1 MNTSLAEQNPH
12 QPEGPHA
19 MSRLLYEA
27 AVLAVAL
34 TNSSLCYAGN
44 EDFSVKKIF
53 TSPSNHHTLVVIA
66 CPSSLGAKNP
76 PLEKIGKFLN
86 GIFVE
91 ATNLART
98 VYTREYHGNGWI
110 LDQPNHWIADRYLWT
125 ADEYG
130 LFVADAETNTIL
142 FNNILEA
149 YAKNPAADKW
159 VAIRFRPSARIQEY
173 LEEKFRDSLLLVD
186 PAHMAAQSPRDLP
199 EDSLAQVKSMR
210 VDGVALGPPEWATDG
225 SRFAILVW
233 KNGVVSAVQ
242 YDTQLRETART
253 AIDLQV
259 DRETALSVWLKKD
272 LAPLVK
278 RILSNSRTFES
289 KTAVPLP

>member
-1 MNTSLAEQNPH
+1 MKTSPVEQNLHPS
-12 QPEGPHA
+12 QGPHA
-19 MSRLLYEA
+19 MSRFPYKA
-27 AVLAVAL
+27 AVLVVAL

-53 TSPSNHHTLVVIA
+53 TSPSSHHDLVVVA

-76 PLEKIGKFLN
+76 SLEKIGKFLN

-125 ADEYG
+125 ADESG

-142 FNNILEA
+142 FNNVLEA
-149 YAKNPAADKW
+149 YAKNPATDKW
-159 VAIRFRPSARIQEY
+159 IAIRFRPSARIQEY

-186 PAHMAAQSPRDLP
+186 PADMAAQSARDLP
-199 EDSLAQVKSMR
+199 EDSLAHVKSMG
-210 VDGVALGPPEWATDG
+210 VDGVALGPPEWGADG

-233 KNGVVSAVQ
+233 ENGVVSAVQ

-278 RILSNSRTFES
+278 RILSDSRTFES
-289 KTAVPLP
+289 KKGVPSP

>member
-1 MNTSLAEQNPH
+1 MKTSPAEQNPDLP
-12 QPEGPHA
+12 QGPHA
-19 MSRLLYEA
+19 MSRFPYKA
-27 AVLAVAL
+27 VVLAVAL

-210 VDGVALGPPEWATDG
+210 VDGVALGPPEWAADG

-289 KTAVPLP
+289 KTAIPSP

>member
-1 MNTSLAEQNPH
+1 
-12 QPEGPHA
+12 
-19 MSRLLYEA
+19 MSRFPYKA

-53 TSPSNHHTLVVIA
+53 TSPSSHHDLVVVA

-110 LDQPNHWIADRYLWT
+110 LDQPNHWIADRYLWA
-125 ADEYG
+125 ADESG

-142 FNNILEA
+142 FNNVLAA
-149 YAKNPAADKW
+149 YAKNPATDKW

-186 PAHMAAQSPRDLP
+186 PAHMAAQSARDLP
-199 EDSLAQVKSMR
+199 EDSLAHVKSMR
-210 VDGVALGPPEWATDG
+210 VDGVALGPPEWAADG

-233 KNGVVSAVQ
+233 ENGVVSAVQ

-278 RILSNSRTFES
+278 RILSDSRTFES
-289 KTAVPLP
+289 KTAVPSP

>member
-1 MNTSLAEQNPH
+1 
-12 QPEGPHA
+12 
-19 MSRLLYEA
+19 MSRFPFQA

-53 TSPSNHHTLVVIA
+53 TSPSSHHDLVVVA

-142 FNNILEA
+142 FNNVLEA

>member
-1 MNTSLAEQNPH
+1 
-12 QPEGPHA
+12 
-19 MSRLLYEA
+19 MSRFPYQA
-27 AVLAVAL
+27 GVLAVAL
-34 TNSSLCYAGN
+34 MNSSLCYAGN

-53 TSPSNHHTLVVIA
+53 TSPSSHHNLVVVA

-76 PLEKIGKFLN
+76 PLEKIGRFLN

-91 ATNLART
+91 ATNLAHT
-98 VYTREYHGNGWI
+98 VYSREYHGNGWI

-125 ADEYG
+125 ADESG

-142 FNNILEA
+142 FNNVLEA

-173 LEEKFRDSLLLVD
+173 LEEKFGDSLLLVD
-186 PAHMAAQSPRDLP
+186 PAHIAAQSPRDLP
-199 EDSLAQVKSMR
+199 EDSLAQVKSML
-210 VDGVALGPPEWATDG
+210 VDGVALGPPEWAADG

-242 YDTQLRETART
+242 YDTQLRETAKT

-259 DRETALSVWLKKD
+259 DRKTALSVWLKKD

-278 RILSNSRTFES
+278 RILSDPRTFES
-289 KTAVPLP
+289 KTAVPSP

>member
-1 MNTSLAEQNPH
+1 
-12 QPEGPHA
+12 
-19 MSRLLYEA
+19 MSRFLYKV

-34 TNSSLCYAGN
+34 TNSSLCCAGH

-53 TSPSNHHTLVVIA
+53 TSPSSHDDLVVVA
-66 CPSSLGAKNP
+66 YPSPLSMKSP
-76 PLEKIGKFLN
+76 PIEKIGKLLS

-91 ATNLART
+91 ATNLAHT

-110 LDQPNHWIADRYLWT
+110 LDQANHWIVDRYLWT
-125 ADEYG
+125 ADESG

-142 FNNILEA
+142 FNNVLEA
-149 YAKNPAADKW
+149 YAKNPAADEW

-173 LEEKFRDSLLLVD
+173 LEEKFQDTLLLVD
-186 PAHMAAQSPRDLP
+186 PADMAAQASRHLP
-199 EDSLAQVKSMR
+199 KDSLAHVKSKR
-210 VDGVALGPPEWATDG
+210 VDGVALGPPEWAADS

-233 KNGVVSAVQ
+233 KNGAVSAVQ
-242 YDTQLRETART
+242 YDTNLRETART

-272 LAPLVK
+272 LGPVSK
-278 RILSNSRTFES
+278 RFLSDPRTFQS
-289 KTAVPLP
+289 VTGSPAP

>member
-1 MNTSLAEQNPH
+1 MKTSPGEQNPH
-12 QPEGPHA
+12 LPKGPHA
-19 MSRLLYEA
+19 MSRFPYKA
-27 AVLAVAL
+27 AMLAVAL

-44 EDFSVKKIF
+44 ENFSVKKIF
-53 TSPSNHHTLVVIA
+53 TSPSSHHDLVVVA
-66 CPSSLGAKNP
+66 CPSPLGAKNP

-86 GIFVE
+86 RMFVE

-110 LDQPNHWIADRYLWT
+110 LDQPSYWITDRYLWT
-125 ADEYG
+125 ADEWG

-142 FNNILEA
+142 FNNVLEA

-159 VAIRFRPSARIQEY
+159 IAIRFRPSARIQEY
-173 LEEKFRDSLLLVD
+173 LDEKFRDSLLLVD
-186 PAHMAAQSPRDLP
+186 PANMAAQSARDLP
-199 EDSLAQVKSMR
+199 EDSLAHVESMR
-210 VDGVALGPPEWATDG
+210 VDGVALGPPEWAADG

-233 KNGVVSAVQ
+233 ENGVVSAVQ

-278 RILSNSRTFES
+278 RILSDSRTFES
-289 KTAVPLP
+289 KTAVPSP

>member
-12 QPEGPHA
+12 LPEGPYV
-19 MSRLLYEA
+19 MSRFLYKA

-53 TSPSNHHTLVVIA
+53 TSPSSHHDLVVVA
-66 CPSSLGAKNP
+66 YPSPIGAKNP

-91 ATNLART
+91 ATNLAHT
-98 VYTREYHGNGWI
+98 VYMREYHGNGWI
-110 LDQPNHWIADRYLWT
+110 LDQADHWIADRYLWA
-125 ADEYG
+125 ADEFG

-142 FNNILEA
+142 FNNVLEA
-149 YAKNPAADKW
+149 YAKNPAADEW

-173 LEEKFRDSLLLVD
+173 LEEKFQDSLLLVD

-199 EDSLAQVKSMR
+199 EDSLAHVKSMR
-210 VDGVALGPPEWATDG
+210 IDGVALAPPEWAADG
-225 SRFAILVW
+225 SRFAVLVW
-233 KNGVVSAVQ
+233 KNGAVSAVQ
-242 YDTQLRETART
+242 YDTDLRETART

-272 LAPLVK
+272 LAPAAK
-278 RILSNSRTFES
+278 KILSDPRTFQS
-289 KTAVPLP
+289 ATASPSP

>member
-1 MNTSLAEQNPH
+1 
-12 QPEGPHA
+12 
-19 MSRLLYEA
+19 MSRFLYNA
-27 AVLAVAL
+27 AVLAAAL
-34 TNSSLCYAGN
+34 ANSSVCYAGN
-44 EDFSVKKIF
+44 EDFSVEKIF
-53 TSPSNHHTLVVIA
+53 TSPSGRRDLVVVA
-66 CPSSLGAKNP
+66 YPAPLVAKNP
-76 PLEKIGKFLN
+76 PIEKIGKLLD

-98 VYTREYHGNGWI
+98 VFTREYHGNGWI
-110 LDQPNHWIADRYLWT
+110 LDQPNHCIADRYLWT
-125 ADEYG
+125 ADKSG
-130 LFVADAETNTIL
+130 LFIADAETNTIL
-142 FNNILEA
+142 FNNVLTA

-186 PAHMAAQSPRDLP
+186 PEDLAAQSPRDLP

-210 VDGVALGPPEWATDG
+210 VDGVALGPPEWGADG

-242 YDTQLRETART
+242 YDIQLRETART

-259 DRETALSVWLKKD
+259 DRETALSVGLKKD
-272 LAPLVK
+272 LAPVVK
-278 RILSNSRTFES
+278 GILSDSRTFES
-289 KTAVPLP
+289 KTAVPSP